1 MYVLDTRR
9 ESIYFCP
16 NRAYR
21 WCKATNKTRNEK
33 KIKNKKEPTGST
45 RKCETPK
52 GIARGRQKNTKTVKP
67 CTGWNPSEIYSRSC
81 KPWFLRR

>member
-1 MYVLDTRR
+1 MHVLDTRR

-21 WCKATNKTRNEK
+21 WCRATNKPRNEK
-33 KIKNKKEPTGST
+33 KKKKKKKKKEPTGST

-52 GIARGRQKNTKTVKP
+52 GIARGRQKIPK
-67 CTGWNPSEIYSRSC
+67 R
-81 KPWFLRR
+81 